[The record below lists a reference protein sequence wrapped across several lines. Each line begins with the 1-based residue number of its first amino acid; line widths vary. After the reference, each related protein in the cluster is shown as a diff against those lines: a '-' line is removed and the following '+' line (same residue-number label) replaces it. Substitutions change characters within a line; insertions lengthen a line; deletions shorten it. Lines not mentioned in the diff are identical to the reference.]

1 MKLSYFETFIETK
14 HGKIKPQKKR
24 GCFGKKRKKRKNED
38 KKLNAFKEKIKTKIV
53 VKKALLLVIKKRKIR
68 ANY

>member
-24 GCFGKKRKKRKNED
+24 GCFGKKRK
-38 KKLNAFKEKIKTKIV
+38 
-53 VKKALLLVIKKRKIR
+53 IR